1 MHLLNIMYIS
11 ILKLI
16 DKSPSLYSV
25 FETREEAEAHVQE
38 FKGEYPEAFVYDGA
52 YSPFL
57 KIEANGTGVIEA
69 PTLNVAPTDTS
80 LIEKIEQLTSQNE
93 ALVARIEALEGQQ

>member
-1 MHLLNIMYIS
+1 MYTA

-16 DKSPSLYSV
+16 NKSPALYGV

-57 KIEANGTGVIEA
+57 KIEADGTGVIEA
-69 PTLNVAPTDTS
+69 PTLSVVPTETS
-80 LIEKIEQLTSQNE
+80 LVEKIVQLTSQNE

>member
-1 MHLLNIMYIS
+1 MYTS

-16 DKSPSLYSV
+16 NKNPAIYSV

-57 KIEANGTGVIEA
+57 RIEADGTGVTEA
-69 PTLNVAPTDTS
+69 PTLRVVPTEVS
-80 LIEKIEQLTSQNE
+80 LVEKIEQLTSQNE
-93 ALVARIEALEGQQ
+93 ALVARIEALEAQQ